1 LRARDGSINPAPS
14 FCFWGLQPEERIQVG
29 TLTESM
35 ARLRDEIVT
44 LRQKRSL
51 GQAELARIAAERRA
65 GVGAMRVAFSR
76 DRAIAHR
83 AWFGPTVLE
92 RRAELQKERRLAEEA
107 KVHAQAEQK
116 RRLAEEAK
124 VQAQAEQKRKL
135 AEEAKAVAQA
145 EQDRKLAEE
154 AAQEAAQ
161 EARVRM
167 EAEAKAAL
175 AEEAAAA
182 HAVPKA
188 TQKHKSSE
196 RHSASRQHKVSQDK
210 PSQDKASKRHSSK

>member
-1 LRARDGSINPAPS
+1 LRARDGNINPAPS

-107 KVHAQAEQK
+107 KVQAQAEQK
-116 RRLAEEAK
+116 RRLAEEAN
-124 VQAQAEQKRKL
+124 VHAQAEQKRKL
-135 AEEAKAVAQA
+135 AEEASVHAQA
-145 EQDRKLAEE
+145 EQKRKLAEE
-154 AAQEAAQ
+154 AAQEAK
-161 EARVRM
+161 VRK

-175 AEEAAAA
+175 AEETAAA
-182 HAVPKA
+182 HLEPQA

>member
-1 LRARDGSINPAPS
+1 MRARDGNINPAPS

-116 RRLAEEAK
+116 RRLAEEAN
-124 VQAQAEQKRKL
+124 VHAQAEQKRKL
-135 AEEAKAVAQA
+135 AEEA
-145 EQDRKLAEE
+145 
-154 AAQEAAQ
+154 AQEAK
-161 EARVRM
+161 VRK

-175 AEEAAAA
+175 AEETAAANL
-182 HAVPKA
+182 VPQA
-188 TQKHKSSE
+188 TQKHKSSD